1 VKEERAV
8 ASVLRDTPARAYH
21 CNEAGLSKGDTTVRY
36 RNPIRPRHE
45 VIQTG
50 WASILKYQRNSFVS
64 GQACLCIEHSVER
77 RIIKRGYNHATV
89 LTVGSARGRN
99 RPTE

>member
-1 VKEERAV
+1 MKEERAV

-21 CNEAGLSKGDTTVRY
+21 CNEAGLSKGDTPARY

-50 WASILKYQRNSFVS
+50 WASILKYQRNSFMS

-77 RIIKRGYNHATV
+77 RIIKHGNNHATV
-89 LTVGSARGRN
+89 GSAGRN